1 MRRRHG
7 RHLGGSRTFI
17 RGGATVNIVVMFGV
31 ASLMVGSG
39 AYFFVAGR
47 AWPVLYTGFMA
58 AAGVFALA
66 GLVMSTVGIV
76 MMKRRRARAA
86 AGSSSP

>member
-17 RGGATVNIVVMFGV
+17 RGGAIVNIVVMFGV
-31 ASLMVGSG
+31 ALLMFGSA

-47 AWPVLYTGFMA
+47 ASPVLFTGFMA
-58 AAGVFALA
+58 TAGVFTAT
-66 GLVMSTVGIV
+66 GLVMLTVGIV
-76 MMKRRRARAA
+76 MLNRRARAA
-86 AGSSSP
+86 AGSSRP